1 VSDTPTRPDGGA
13 GPWPAMVLTAGLGT
27 RLAPLS
33 GLRAKPALPVAGVP
47 LVGRILRWLATGGV
61 RRAVL
66 NLHHLPDTITAA
78 VGDGE
83 AFGVRVTYSR
93 EQVVLGRAG
102 GPARALPL
110 VGADRFFLVN
120 GDTLT
125 NLDLEAVAARHRASG
140 AAVTLALIP
149 NPDPARYGG
158 VSVDEDGCV
167 TGFTPPGPDNR
178 GWHFIGVQAV
188 EAAVF
193 AMVDPDTP
201 SDTFNGVYRELIV
214 RKRGVIR
221 AFTSGASFQDIGTA
235 ADYLETCL
243 AVARAEGLGD
253 TLVGSRSSIDRGARV
268 SRSVLWDDVRV
279 EDGAALDWCVIADG
293 VTVPPGAR
301 LDGCVIT
308 PGRGRGAGPG
318 ESWLGSLLVSPLGS
332 RRRE

>member
-1 VSDTPTRPDGGA
+1 VSDTPPRPNGDA
-13 GPWPAMVLTAGLGT
+13 GPWPAMVLTAGLGS

-47 LVGRILRWLATGGV
+47 LVGRILRWLAAGGV

-78 VGDGE
+78 VGDGQ
-83 AFGVRVTYSR
+83 AFGVRVDYSR

-125 NLDLEAVAARHRASG
+125 NLHLEALAARHRASG

-149 NPDPARYGG
+149 NPDPNHYGG
-158 VSVDEDGCV
+158 VCVDEDGCV
-167 TGFTPPGPDNR
+167 TGFAPPGPDNR

-193 AMVDPDTP
+193 ATVDPDTP
-201 SDTFNGVYRELIV
+201 SDTFNGVYREMIA
-214 RKRGVIR
+214 RERGIIR

-235 ADYLETCL
+235 ADYLATCL

-253 TLVGSRSSIDRGARV
+253 TLVGRRSSIDRGARV

-279 EDGAALDWCVIADG
+279 GDGAALDWCVIADG

-301 LDGCVIT
+301 LDGCVII
-308 PGRGRGAGPG
+308 PGRGRGADPG
-318 ESWLGSLLVSPLGS
+318 ESWLGGLLVSPLGS